1 MIFEALQLLSGQLND
16 YLKIRFR
23 LTEDIVFISPIKDTA
38 KAFPNRVAVTLVGLE
53 RETAG
58 GVNFQRRT
66 ISDSTSAQSVPSW
79 QISLNVLISV
89 IFQEKQYEESLR
101 LFSAVV
107 AFIQKNNMVRAGN
120 EGLAFSLEVVNMSI
134 HELSNLWSI
143 SGENYYPSVVCKI
156 RLLEVDAGEI
166 MDLSHIISKPES
178 NTQLK

>member
-1 MIFEALQLLSGQLND
+1 MIFEAIQLLSGQLND

-23 LTEDIVFISPIKDTA
+23 LTEDIVFISPIKDSA
-38 KAFPNRVAVTLVGLE
+38 KAFPNRVAITLVGME
-53 RETAG
+53 RDTAG
-58 GVNFQRRT
+58 GISFQRRT
-66 ISDSTSAQSVPSW
+66 ISDYTSAQSVPSW
-79 QISLNVLISV
+79 QISLNLLISV

-107 AFIQKNNMVRAGN
+107 AFIQKNNMIRSAN
-120 EGLAFSLEVVNMSI
+120 ENLSFSLEVTNLTL

>member
-23 LTEDIVFISPIKDTA
+23 LTEDIVFISPIKDPA
-38 KAFPNRVAVTLVGLE
+38 KAFPNRVALTLVGVE

-58 GVNFQRRT
+58 GLSFQRR
-66 ISDSTSAQSVPSW
+66 SLSNSTSVQSTPSW
-79 QISLNVLISV
+79 QINLNVLISA

-107 AFIQKNNMVRAGN
+107 AFIQKNNMVRSAN
-120 EGLAFSLEVVNMSI
+120 EGIVFSLEVMNLTM

-143 SGENYYPSVVCKI
+143 SGENYYPSLVCKI
-156 RLLEVDAGEI
+156 RVLEVDAGEI
-166 MDLSHIISKPES
+166 MDLSYIISKPET
-178 NTQLK
+178 NAELK

>member
-38 KAFPNRVAVTLVGLE
+38 KAFPNRVALTLVGVE

-58 GVNFQRRT
+58 GVSFQRRSL
-66 ISDSTSAQSVPSW
+66 SDSTSVQSTPSW
-79 QISLNVLISV
+79 QINLNVLISA

-107 AFIQKNNMVRAGN
+107 AFIQKNNMVRSAN
-120 EGLAFSLEVVNMSI
+120 EGIVFSLEVMNLTM

-143 SGENYYPSVVCKI
+143 SGENYYPSLVCKI
-156 RLLEVDAGEI
+156 RVLEVDAGEI
-166 MDLSHIISKPES
+166 MDLSYIISKPET
-178 NTQLK
+178 NAALK

>member
-38 KAFPNRVAVTLVGLE
+38 KAFPNRVALTLVGVE

-58 GVNFQRRT
+58 GLNFQRR
-66 ISDSTSAQSVPSW
+66 SLSNSTSVQSTPSW
-79 QISLNVLISV
+79 QINLNVLISA

-107 AFIQKNNMVRAGN
+107 AFIQKNNMVRSAN
-120 EGLAFSLEVVNMSI
+120 EGIVFSLEVMNLTM

-143 SGENYYPSVVCKI
+143 SGENYYPSLVCKI
-156 RLLEVDAGEI
+156 RVLEVDAGEI
-166 MDLSHIISKPES
+166 MDLSYIISKPET
-178 NTQLK
+178 NTELK

>member
-38 KAFPNRVAVTLVGLE
+38 KAFPNRVAITLAGLE

-58 GVNFQRRT
+58 GVSFQRRT
-66 ISDSTSAQSVPSW
+66 VSDSTSAQSAPSW
-79 QISLNVLISV
+79 QINLNILISV

-107 AFIQKNNMVRAGN
+107 AFIQKNNMVRGAN
-120 EGLAFSLEVVNMSI
+120 EGLVFSLEVVNLSM

-166 MDLSHIISKPES
+166 MDLSHIISNPES

>member
-1 MIFEALQLLSGQLND
+1 MIFEAIQLLSGQLND

-23 LTEDIVFISPIKDTA
+23 LTEDIVFISPIKDSA
-38 KAFPNRVAVTLVGLE
+38 KAFPNRVGITLVGLE

-58 GVNFQRRT
+58 GISFQRRT
-66 ISDSTSAQSVPSW
+66 VSDSTSAQSAPSW
-79 QISLNVLISV
+79 QVSLNLLISV

-101 LFSAVV
+101 LFSAVI
-107 AFIQKNNMVRAGN
+107 AFIQKNNMVRSAN
-120 EGLAFSLEVVNMSI
+120 ENLSFSLEVVNLSL

-178 NTQLK
+178 NTGLK

>member
-38 KAFPNRVAVTLVGLE
+38 KAFPNRVALTLVGVE

-58 GVNFQRRT
+58 GLSFQRR
-66 ISDSTSAQSVPSW
+66 SLSNSTSVQSTPSW
-79 QISLNVLISV
+79 QINLNVLISA

-107 AFIQKNNMVRAGN
+107 AFIQKNNMVRSAN
-120 EGLAFSLEVVNMSI
+120 EGIVFSLEVMNLTM

-143 SGENYYPSVVCKI
+143 SGENYYPSLVCKI
-156 RLLEVDAGEI
+156 RVLEVDAGEI
-166 MDLSHIISKPES
+166 MDLSYIISKPET
-178 NTQLK
+178 NAELK

>member
-38 KAFPNRVAVTLVGLE
+38 KAFPNRVALTLVGVE

-58 GVNFQRRT
+58 GLSFQRR
-66 ISDSTSAQSVPSW
+66 SLSNSTSVQSTPSW
-79 QISLNVLISV
+79 QINLNVLISA

-107 AFIQKNNMVRAGN
+107 AFIQKHNLVRSAN
-120 EGLAFSLEVVNMSI
+120 EGIVFSLEVMNLTM

-143 SGENYYPSVVCKI
+143 SGENYYPSLVCKI
-156 RLLEVDAGEI
+156 RVLEVDAGEI
-166 MDLSHIISKPES
+166 MDLSYIISKPET
-178 NTQLK
+178 NAELK